1 MCVCVCLFVCVCLI
15 TSWACRRGPG
25 RGPGRGRRYARKI
38 FTPAEEESALRAYNW
53 TRSLAIDGF
62 SVAAV
67 ADAVAAG

>member
-1 MCVCVCLFVCVCLI
+1 MALVVVPAVAVVTLAKSLHRQ
-15 TSWACRRGPG
+15 RRKVPC
-25 RGPGRGRRYARKI
+25 
-38 FTPAEEESALRAYNW
+38 LRAYNW